1 MASKRDY
8 YEILGL
14 SKTATKDEI
23 KKAYRKLAMQHHP
36 DKNKA
41 ADAEAKFK
49 EMNEAYEVL
58 SDEKKRATYDQYG
71 HAAFDPNSGMGGGN
85 PFGGAGGPFTYQY
98 QAGGA
103 NPFGGN
109 DPFDIFEQ
117 FFGGTGFGGPRK
129 PRYGIGVKF
138 EEAIK
143 GTEKTVSIDGKK
155 QTIKIP
161 AGVDDGTRIRFT
173 EYDIIVSVE
182 PSSRY
187 KRDGLDLFV
196 DENIDFTMAVL
207 GGTREIDTL
216 SGTLKIKIKNGTQSH
231 TMMRLRG
238 EGVPSLRSNQ
248 QGDLYVR
255 LIIEV
260 PKKVNRAAK
269 QALEKLREEL

>member
-8 YEILGL
+8 YDILGL
-14 SKTATKDEI
+14 SKTATKEEI

-58 SDEKKRATYDQYG
+58 GDEKKRATYDQYG

-85 PFGGAGGPFTYQY
+85 PFGGAGGFSYQY
-98 QAGGA
+98 QQGGA
-103 NPFGGN
+103 NPFGGA

-117 FFGGTGFGGPRK
+117 FFGGQGFGGPRK
-129 PRYGIGVKF
+129 PRYGIGVTF

-161 AGVDDGTRIRFT
+161 AGVDDGTRIRFS
-173 EYDIIVSVE
+173 EYDIIVSVADH
-182 PSSRY
+182 PRF

-196 DENIDFTMAVL
+196 DEKIDFVTAVL
-207 GGTREIDTL
+207 GGTREIETL
-216 SGTLKIKIKNGTQSH
+216 SGKLKIKVKSGTESH
-231 TMMRLRG
+231 TMLRLRG
-238 EGVPSLRSNQ
+238 EGAPSLRSNQ
-248 QGDLYVR
+248 KGDLYVR
-255 LIIEV
+255 LIIDV
-260 PKKVNRAAK
+260 PKKVNRSQK
-269 QALEKLREEL
+269 QALEKLRDEL